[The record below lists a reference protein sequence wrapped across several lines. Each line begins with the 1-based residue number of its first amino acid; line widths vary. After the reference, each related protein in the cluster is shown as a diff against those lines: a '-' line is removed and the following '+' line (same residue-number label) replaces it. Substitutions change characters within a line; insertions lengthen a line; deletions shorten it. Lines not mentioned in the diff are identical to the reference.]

1 MYFVI
6 MVSMKKINKDL
17 NKGEIVIYRDRRSKV
32 DLDVKFEGETAWLTQ
47 KQMADLFGKSVK
59 TINEHIRN
67 VFKEG
72 ELEEISVIR
81 NSRITASD
89 GKTYDANLYNLDVII
104 SIGYRVKSQQG
115 TNFRIWATEKLKDYL
130 INGYLINEKRL
141 KHLNEKRLNE
151 FKRVI
156 EMTKTLV
163 IENGEEKGVLDVI
176 VNYADAWMFL
186 QGYDEGQLPDIKKKK
201 SKFVLEY
208 SFACDYI
215 VGLRDSLIQKRQA
228 TDLFGRERGNSFDAV
243 LGAIKQSFDG
253 HDLYPNIEDKASNL
267 FYLIIKDHPFFDG
280 NKRIASFLF
289 LVFLSKNNYSKRKNG
304 ERKIDENTIVAL
316 ALFVAQSDRRDKDII
331 IKLIMNF
338 LREK

>member
-1 MYFVI
+1 
-6 MVSMKKINKDL
+6 MKNIDKDL
-17 NKGEIVIYRDRRSKV
+17 NKGEVIIYKDKRSKI
-32 DLDVKFEGETAWLTQ
+32 DLDVRFEGDTVWLTQ
-47 KQMADLFGKSVK
+47 KQMAELFGKSVK
-59 TINEHIRN
+59 TINEHIKN
-67 VFKEG
+67 VFKDG
-72 ELEEISVIR
+72 ELKEDSVIR
-81 NSRITASD
+81 NFRITASD
-89 GKTYDANLYNLDVII
+89 GKVYDTNFYNLDVII

-115 TNFRIWATEKLKDYL
+115 INFRIWATGKLKDYL
-130 INGYLINEKRL
+130 INGYLINERRL
-141 KHLNEKRLNE
+141 KCLDERRLNE

-156 EMTKTLV
+156 EMTKNLT
-163 IENGEEKGVLDVI
+163 IGEGEERGVLDVI

-201 SKFVLEY
+201 AKFVLEY
-208 SFACDYI
+208 GVACDYI
-215 VGLRDSLIQKRQA
+215 IQLKDGLIKKGQA

-243 LGAIKQSFDG
+243 LGAVKQSFG
-253 HDLYPNIEDKASNL
+253 GQDLYPNIEDKASHL

-289 LVFLSKNNYSKRKNG
+289 LVFLSCNNYSKRKNG

-316 ALFVAQSDRRDKDII
+316 ALFVAQSDRRDKGII

>member
-1 MYFVI
+1 MIVL
-6 MVSMKKINKDL
+6 MKKIDKDFS
-17 NKGEIVIYRDRRSKV
+17 KGEVIIYKDKRSKI
-32 DLDVKFEGETAWLTQ
+32 DLDVRFEGETVWLTQ
-47 KQMADLFGKSVK
+47 KQMAKLFGKSIK
-59 TINEHIRN
+59 TINEHIKN

-72 ELEEISVIR
+72 ELEEDSVIR
-81 NSRITASD
+81 KFRITASD
-89 GKTYDANLYNLDVII
+89 GKTYDTNFYNLDIII

-115 TNFRIWATEKLKDYL
+115 TNFRIWATRKLKDYL
-130 INGYLINEKRL
+130 VNGYLINEKRL
-141 KHLNEKRLNE
+141 KQLNERRLNE

-156 EMTKTLV
+156 EMTRNLA
-163 IENGEEKGVLDVI
+163 IENGEEKGVLDII
-176 VNYADAWMFL
+176 VNYADAWIFL

-201 SKFVLEY
+201 AMFVLDY
-208 SFACDYI
+208 DFAQDYI
-215 VGLRDSLIQKRQA
+215 SRLKDDLMLKGQA
-228 TDLFGRERGNSFDAV
+228 TDLFGRERGDSFDAV
-243 LGAIKQSFDG
+243 LGAIKQSFG
-253 HDLYPNIEDKASNL
+253 GQDLYSNIEDKASNL

-289 LVFLSKNNYSKRKNG
+289 LVFLSNNNYSKRRNG